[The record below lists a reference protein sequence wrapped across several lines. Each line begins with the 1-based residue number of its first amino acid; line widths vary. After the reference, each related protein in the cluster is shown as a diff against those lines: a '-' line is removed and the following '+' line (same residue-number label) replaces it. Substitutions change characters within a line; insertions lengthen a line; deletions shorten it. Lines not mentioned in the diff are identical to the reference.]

1 LALVLDTGPILA
13 SLDLAD
19 PDHEACARLITEAD
33 EVLVVPV
40 LVLSEVDYWC
50 ERRLGTDVWLTFID
64 DVIAGAY
71 RVEAPTRADL
81 GRCRELQARY
91 ADFPLGVVDASV
103 LAVVERLGETKL
115 ATLDRRHFA
124 AVRPEHTQAL
134 ELLP

>member
-1 LALVLDTGPILA
+1 LALVLDTGPLLA
-13 SLDLAD
+13 ALDLAD

-33 EVLVVPV
+33 EALVVPV
-40 LVLSEVDYWC
+40 LVLSELDYWC
-50 ERRLGTDVWLTFID
+50 EERLAADVWLSFLE

-71 RVEAPTRADL
+71 RLEAPTQADL
-81 GRCRELQARY
+81 ERCRELQGRY

-124 AVRPEHTQAL
+124 AVRPAHVAAL